1 MEKAVPEVKQDVPVM
16 ARFLSDELTDRER
29 KKMEKERPKK
39 RKPLPPFLKV
49 ILFLSLLTVFAV
61 AAFAAVGYINK
72 LKQPE
77 EAGSAV
83 TEADETEE
91 LVSDNEL
98 KAEGTVVIIDMDL
111 KGKKL
116 RFRDPVSAEEY
127 VLSFETS
134 TVYED
139 AYGNPMVV
147 KQLKTGDIVDILVS
161 VHSSVLSSVKRN
173 SSNEYFSISGITDY
187 DISEKRGI
195 ISCEGRNYRL
205 LKGTVLLSDEG
216 LSSFRSIKDGDVLSI
231 SGIGQDVYT
240 IERSGGNGYV
250 RIVGA
255 ESFEGGWIELG
266 DNIRPIE
273 DGMVLT
279 VPEGSY
285 SLSVTYRHY
294 GGSKDVSVTR
304 GRETLVDVSD
314 LKGDLLKTGQIT
326 FSFEPADANPA
337 VYIDGKLVVKE
348 SALELDYGVHTLDV
362 KAEGYEDIHK
372 YLKVG
377 QPMAN
382 LAIVLEEE
390 EKNTPSSNSSDRNT
404 GKKADTEKETDKD
417 SKSDPIPKEALPEVF
432 KNKDKDKDTDT
443 GASSGADEGSGEGSQ
458 DNTEKAAEEG
468 VAEDDT
474 ETVTTDVS
482 QLYIDGPEGA
492 EVYYDGAYKGIAPCH
507 FKKNGG
513 THVITLMKN
522 GYETKSYTLNLAS
535 GTENEA
541 YSFNELSEATSD

>member
-1 MEKAVPEVKQDVPVM
+1 MPEVKQDTPVM
-16 ARFLSDELTDRER
+16 ARFLSDEFTDRDW

-39 RKPLPPFLKV
+39 RKPLPTFLKV
-49 ILFLSLLTVFAV
+49 ILFLSLLTVIAV
-61 AAFAAVGYINK
+61 AAFAAIGYLNK
-72 LKQPE
+72 NKQPK
-77 EAGSAV
+77 EAEAPA
-83 TEADETEE
+83 TEAPDKEE

-98 KAEGTVVIIDMDL
+98 KAEGTVILIDMDT

-127 VLSFETS
+127 VLYFGTS

-139 AYGNPMVV
+139 AYGNPLVV
-147 KQLKTGDIVDILVS
+147 KQLKIGDIVDIVVS
-161 VHSSVLSSVKRN
+161 VHSSLLTSVKEN
-173 SSNEYFSISGITDY
+173 SSDEYFSLSGITDY

-195 ISCEGRNYRL
+195 ISCNGRSYRL
-205 LKGTVLLSDEG
+205 LKGTVLLSDDG
-216 LSSFRSIKDGDVLSI
+216 LSSYRTIKDGDVLSI

-266 DNIRPIE
+266 NNIRPIE

-294 GGSKDVSVTR
+294 GGSKDVSVIR

-314 LKGDLLKTGQIT
+314 LKGDLLKTGKIT
-326 FSFEPADANPA
+326 FSFEPVDANPA

-348 SALELDYGVHTLDV
+348 SAVELDYGVHTLDV
-362 KAEGYEDIHK
+362 KAEGYEEIHK

-382 LAIVLEEE
+382 LAIILEEE
-390 EKNTPSSNSSDRNT
+390 EEKTTPSSNSNSSDRN
-404 GKKADTEKETDKD
+404 
-417 SKSDPIPKEALPEVF
+417 SDPIPKEALPEVF
-432 KNKDKDKDTDT
+432 RNKDKDTDTDT
-443 GASSGADEGSGEGSQ
+443 GASSASDEVSGEGVGE
-458 DNTEKAAEEG
+458 NTEKAAEEG
-468 VAEDDT
+468 AAADDT

-535 GTENEA
+535 GTENES
-541 YSFNELSEATSD
+541 YSFNELVEEHDS